1 MNLDFETLCELRAY
15 LERSTYEGR
24 KEYYEGRKE
33 YLIHRLNHWIVQ
45 AERELRPQPE
55 PERKPEPKPA
65 SSECQCKMMQPT
77 HRTSPGTL
85 YEVVCDTCGLG
96 VSPAVGLR
104 ICDTC
109 GGIITNTVWERW
121 SKVEEFYFGAWH
133 WKELIS
139 VLFPKGES
147 IYAFIGGNTFTVTRG
162 GKVILCL
169 TAKEMA
175 EMPEIKP

>member
-1 MNLDFETLCELRAY
+1 MKATLQELKEAKRILNGLSTANLLPGSVMTPLL
-15 LERSTYEGR
+15 
-24 KEYYEGRKE
+24 
-33 YLIHRLNHWIVQ
+33 LILAHWI
-45 AERELRPQPE
+45 ADA
-55 PERKPEPKPA
+55 ERKPELK
-65 SSECQCKMMQPT
+65 EC
-77 HRTSPGTL
+77 
-85 YEVVCDTCGLG
+85 TC
-96 VSPAVGLR
+96 AVRHHVLATGE
-104 ICDTC
+104 CCNC
-109 GGIITNTVWERW
+109 GGLHTSGVEERW
-121 SKVEEFYFGAWH
+121 RKVEEFYFGAWH

>member
-1 MNLDFETLCELRAY
+1 MKATLQELKEAKRILNGLSTANLLPGSVTTPLL
-15 LERSTYEGR
+15 
-24 KEYYEGRKE
+24 
-33 YLIHRLNHWIVQ
+33 LILAHWI
-45 AERELRPQPE
+45 ADA
-55 PERKPEPKPA
+55 ERKPEPKPA

-109 GGIITNTVWERW
+109 GGIITNAVWERW